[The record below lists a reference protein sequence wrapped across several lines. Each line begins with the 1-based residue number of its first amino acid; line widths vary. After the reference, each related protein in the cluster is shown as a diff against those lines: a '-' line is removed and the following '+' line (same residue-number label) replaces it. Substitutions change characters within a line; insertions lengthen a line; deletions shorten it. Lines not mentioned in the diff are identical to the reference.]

1 MGSKSK
7 TENKVPAYIEQGG
20 QEAIN
25 RARQIA
31 DMGYVPYIG
40 PDVAMPGQGTLAAWE
55 NQNQGAN
62 AFGMAAPTGTG
73 LEGLPVANAGGVQGF
88 SSFPAYRT
96 AVENLKQQYP
106 ALYAYLAS
114 MTRDPITG
122 AGPTGIPGQGE
133 AARPLTAY
141 DRVLMM
147 QGRAPSVAAR
157 GQSGGRASDWNR
169 DRPAG
174 SGGNLSF
181 GGYTS
186 VRDMVDGGGPGASG
200 GAFSGGGL
208 ISKAANAVTGGR

>member
-114 MTRDPITG
+114 MTRDPLTG
-122 AGPTGIPGQGE
+122 AGPTGIPVPGQGE

-141 DRVLMM
+141 ERVRRMQGPAAILGM
-147 QGRAPSVAAR
+147 QGREPSVAAALR
-157 GQSGGRASDWNR
+157 GD
-169 DRPAG
+169 
-174 SGGNLSF
+174 
-181 GGYTS
+181 
-186 VRDMVDGGGPGASG
+186 
-200 GAFSGGGL
+200 GL
-208 ISKAANAVTGGR
+208 ISNTANTVTGRR